1 MTTVDR
7 VVYRA
12 ALSRFV
18 QDVRALEKTLY
29 RTMLC
34 ETGPVASSVRRV
46 LRSAGMKSPDAG
58 VVGNGSS
65 RRVLR
70 LI

>member
-12 ALSRFV
+12 ALSRFMR
-18 QDVRALEKTLY
+18 DVRALEKTLN

-34 ETGPVASSVRRV
+34 ETGPVASSLRRV
-46 LRSAGMKSPDAG
+46 LRSAGMNNPDAG
-58 VVGNGSS
+58 VVGDG
-65 RRVLR
+65 RVF
-70 LI
+70 